1 MLSGA
6 GNILPM
12 ATGFFRDDGHFLLC
26 VYLCWCICAVYTCRG
41 GVQVCGH
48 EQQLEEDGERP
59 ALSPLRW
66 HLSLNLEQGWE
77 PASTSH
83 LHSLS

>member
-12 ATGFFRDDGHFLLC
+12 AMGFFRDDGHFILC
-26 VYLCWCICAVYTCRG
+26 VCVYVGVCVLYIHVGG

-48 EQQLEEDGERP
+48 EQQLEEDGGRP
-59 ALSPLRW
+59 D
-66 HLSLNLEQGWE
+66 LSLL
-77 PASTSH
+77 ASIP
-83 LHSLS
+83 